1 MAFSLNV
8 FKSHILIKK
17 ILSQAS
23 NEDFQG
29 SVVEKIDKYPPPTI
43 EFKTATVDEKST
55 ISAQTIQL
63 KVIDNGGGID
73 EVKFTHNGKRIPSE
87 KAGMERGARQ
97 GNVINMFFNVSLQP
111 GTNQIAVS
119 AYSKGR
125 IESKSYSKNYHFQN
139 EEKKSTCHLFA
150 VGINQYKNE
159 NMSLNYA
166 FADAKDFAETI
177 ASKSGALFSEVKL
190 YQLFDQEATRKNII
204 DKLVALSNIVKPE
217 DVFIFYYAGHGSM
230 MNEKFYF
237 IPTDITRLYEEE
249 SLQRDAIYAG
259 DMQEILQNIKAL
271 KQVMVIDACHSG
283 ASAEMLATRGGG
295 EEKAIAQLS
304 RSAGIH
310 ILASAGSEQTAGEF
324 KTLGHGIFTFAL
336 LNALNG
342 EADGSPKDG
351 KITVYELKSY
361 LDDKVPELTS
371 LYKNSTQYPHT
382 FSKGNDFPIVL
393 EK

>member
-1 MAFSLNV
+1 
-8 FKSHILIKK
+8 
-17 ILSQAS
+17 
-23 NEDFQG
+23 
-29 SVVEKIDKYPPPTI
+29 
-43 EFKTATVDEKST
+43 
-55 ISAQTIQL
+55 
-63 KVIDNGGGID
+63 
-73 EVKFTHNGKRIPSE
+73 
-87 KAGMERGARQ
+87 
-97 GNVINMFFNVSLQP
+97 
-111 GTNQIAVS
+111 
-119 AYSKGR
+119 
-125 IESKSYSKNYHFQN
+125 
-139 EEKKSTCHLFA
+139 
-150 VGINQYKNE
+150 
-159 NMSLNYA
+159 MSLNYA

-177 ASKSGALFSEVKL
+177 ASKSGALFTDVKL

-204 DKLVALSNIVKPE
+204 DKLVELANIVKPE